1 MSTDI
6 EKKRCIW
13 ITCGSEKYE
22 SQRAIKG
29 YTLVIFSLG
38 QVSLLLSRW
47 NNHFFIVKNSLDV
60 RAEISLLGV
69 SASSYL
75 LEIM

>member
-1 MSTDI
+1 MLVNNLFLMTGFF
-6 EKKRCIW
+6 
-13 ITCGSEKYE
+13 IT
-22 SQRAIKG
+22 R
-29 YTLVIFSLG
+29 
-38 QVSLLLSRW
+38 LSKQSI
-47 NNHFFIVKNSLDV
+47 FIVKNSMDV

>member
-1 MSTDI
+1 MHVNN
-6 EKKRCIW
+6 
-13 ITCGSEKYE
+13 
-22 SQRAIKG
+22 
-29 YTLVIFSLG
+29 LFLM
-38 QVSLLLSRW
+38 QVSLLLNCRK
-47 NNHFFIVKNSLDV
+47 NQFFIVKNSLDV

>member
-1 MSTDI
+1 MLVNNLFLMTGFS
-6 EKKRCIW
+6 
-13 ITCGSEKYE
+13 ITK
-22 SQRAIKG
+22 
-29 YTLVIFSLG
+29 
-38 QVSLLLSRW
+38 LSKQSI
-47 NNHFFIVKNSLDV
+47 FIVKNSMDV